1 MKTCQK
7 CGYEY
12 EGSFCSMCGTKD
24 GAFITTSQNIQTE
37 TFAPYGITSVLS
49 ETPNSPE
56 QVKTHPLLGFRS
68 NKTWKKV
75 ISIFYMI
82 ICGIIFFSW
91 FFESKFENLPT
102 SDFIIEK
109 ISQLFPFA
117 FLISPYIFISN
128 FSFRNKL
135 PLFKQRKSLFNVL
148 GIFVFF
154 ITMILLSTFTDS
166 LHSKEYHDDMQN
178 HSYVVIKTINPT
190 QTNQGEIHKQCSFCG
205 RTTTEYTA
213 PYNK

>member
-1 MKTCQK
+1 MKTCQN
-7 CGYEY
+7 CGSQF
-12 EGSFCSMCGTKD
+12 EGSFCTMCGTKSEPF
-24 GAFITTSQNIQTE
+24 ATVTNTQTE
-37 TFAPYGITSVLS
+37 SFSPYGKPVSTLTEEPV
-49 ETPNSPE
+49 THK
-56 QVKTHPLLGFRS
+56 QVKTNPLLGFRS

-205 RTTTEYTA
+205 KTTIEYTD